1 MPSETRQLDEYV
13 KDTLLRYPTV
23 DLVRLLFPD
32 VRVRGRVLCNPLR
45 GERNASFSCFR
56 DRYGLSRWKDWAT
69 GESGDNI
76 DFFRK
81 VYPELGYAEAVDR
94 LSGMLL
100 GRSAFVE
107 GGAVQAPSR
116 PCRQA
121 PASPAP
127 VKEEDPVLRIVSDV
141 PLFSRE
147 AAPGLVD
154 YVRSRGISD
163 EVGSRYCRAVVFE
176 NTNVKGTVRMDPV
189 TGIPITGAD
198 GVPEISDG
206 RSAAVAIPNDIGG
219 YSLRVPDQG
228 GRKGFKGCDRAF
240 FSTIL
245 AGGFP
250 LAPVV
255 RFVGRGDSRVAGLR
269 YDEGS
274 STLYVN
280 PSQGFAGVNPWAV
293 RFAAPL
299 LETWAGRRIE
309 GRDMRACVAVLN
321 ALNGPVHPVVTV
333 VEGMFDALSVIEIE
347 RLSGRGPFPGGDIV
361 VLNSVSHI
369 SWAVPFLAMHAE
381 VRSFLDNDLRSSAG
395 QKAFNQMEETVSMY
409 ASRCGVACSVRS
421 HSGFFFPH
429 KDVNDYL
436 VASKGLRQ
444 AASSVVTG
452 VDDEKKK
459 PAPEV
464 NDSRRRRGRKSQIT
478 F

>member
-56 DRYGLSRWKDWAT
+56 DRQGLSRWKDWAT

-76 DFFRK
+76 DFFQK
-81 VYPELGYAEAVDR
+81 VYPGLGYVEAVDR

-107 GGAVQAPSR
+107 GGAAQVPFR
-116 PCRQA
+116 PRRPA
-121 PASPAP
+121 ASPRISA
-127 VKEEDPVLRIVSDV
+127 KEEKPVLKIISDV
-141 PLFSRE
+141 PFFSDGCPSE
-147 AAPGLVD
+147 LVD
-154 YVRSRGISD
+154 YTRSRGISD
-163 EVGSRYCRAVVFE
+163 EVSARYCRSVVFE
-176 NTNVKGTVRMDPV
+176 NTRLNGSVRVDPV
-189 TGIPITGAD
+189 TGIPLVGAD
-198 GVPEISDG
+198 GAPEVSDG
-206 RSAAVAIPNDIGG
+206 RSTAVAIPNDIGG

-240 FSTIL
+240 FSTVL

-250 LAPVV
+250 PVPVV
-255 RFVGRGDSRVAGLR
+255 RFVGRGDALVGGLR
-269 YDEGS
+269 YDERS
-274 STLYVN
+274 SMLYVN
-280 PSQGFAGVNPWAV
+280 PSQGFAGVKPWAV

-347 RLSGRGPFPGGDIV
+347 RLSGRGPFPGGDLV
-361 VLNSVSHI
+361 VLNSVTNI
-369 SWAVPFLAMHAE
+369 PWAVPFLAMHAE

-395 QKAFNQMEETVSMY
+395 QKAFVQMDETVSLY
-409 ASRCGVACSVRS
+409 ASRCGVACTVRS

-436 VASKGLRQ
+436 VASKGRRQ
-444 AASSVVTG
+444 VASPAAMG

-464 NDSRRRRGRKSQIT
+464 DDSRRRCGQKSQIT